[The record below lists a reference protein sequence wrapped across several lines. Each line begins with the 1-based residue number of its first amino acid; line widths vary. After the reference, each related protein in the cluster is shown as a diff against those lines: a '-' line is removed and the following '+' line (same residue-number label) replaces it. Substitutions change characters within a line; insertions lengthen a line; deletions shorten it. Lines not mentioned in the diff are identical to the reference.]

1 LIDRDSLSPPHK
13 TENYLFQDFFQV
25 VKTAFRRSLED
36 AVRPEYRL
44 LKLKAE
50 TVKDLNR
57 LKDETGQ
64 ASLNDLITKMI
75 RLTDAYP

>member
-1 LIDRDSLSPPHK
+1 
-13 TENYLFQDFFQV
+13 
-25 VKTAFRRSLED
+25 LED

-44 LKLKAE
+44 VKLKSE
-50 TVKDLNR
+50 TVNELCR

-75 RLTDAYP
+75 RLTEAYRTGLQETGWAGNSGRGKE